1 MPYFQDDFTWCLQKA
16 PKMLWLLSIM
26 TALSPTVWV
35 LVIFGYGYVSGFL
48 LYLLIQFDE
57 KYEQRNNRDW
67 HYTTLLI
74 SLPSVIGTSQ
84 RFRPH
89 SIKIRFIYAFFLI
102 AMIFCNMPRLICI
115 NSSKSAFLS
124 IKFLP
129 LMRCGPME
137 WRWLAQNQ
145 FDEYCRLIQRQV
157 ICDFF
162 YFNFFWGPLLL
173 IFRTFLNILNR
184 AHFHPMNPY
193 TKNTKY
199 SSSPRFST
207 HFGVNRSSL
216 GAISVAV

>member
-102 AMIFCNMPRLICI
+102 AMIFCVQYATVNMY
-115 NSSKSAFLS
+115 
-124 IKFLP
+124 KFV
-129 LMRCGPME
+129 
-137 WRWLAQNQ
+137 Q
-145 FDEYCRLIQRQV
+145 I
-157 ICDFF
+157 
-162 YFNFFWGPLLL
+162 
-173 IFRTFLNILNR
+173 
-184 AHFHPMNPY
+184 
-193 TKNTKY
+193 
-199 SSSPRFST
+199 RFSKHQIST
-207 HFGVNRSSL
+207 LDEMRSYGMTLIGSEPVRRIL
-216 GAISVAV
+216 QIDPKASNLRFFLF